1 MPKINILDEFTINQ
15 IAAGEVV
22 ERPASVVKELV
33 ENSIDAGSS
42 AITVEIKDGGI
53 SFIRVTDNGEGMDQ
67 QDARMCF
74 ERHATSKI
82 RSSDDLY
89 DIRSLGFRGE
99 ALASIASVSQV
110 EIFTRPRNAIAGTHV
125 VNHGGSV
132 ISAHEVGCPEGTTVM
147 VKNLFYNAPARLKF
161 LKAPKTEA
169 AYISDLM
176 ARLILAHPEIS
187 FRYINNGKAIYHS
200 PGNGDLLSAII
211 SVYGREVREQ
221 LIRIDRS
228 DDKSGLSVYGYLG
241 RPSLARMNRNHQ
253 SFFVNGRYVKSPLL
267 SKSLEEAH
275 RSYLPLH
282 HFPWAVLHISIPAS
296 RVDVNVHP
304 AKTEIR
310 FRQEEE
316 VYSLMFRWIREALDA
331 HPYIPDITHQ
341 DIKEVNRADA
351 EVNDDRN
358 LDKRE
363 TENRNYGEFGLFNE
377 NSNDLKIKQ
386 EQVSFLTRPGQIRHV
401 YVHDGRFN
409 RQEKK
414 YAAEGLDGKIY
425 EHNIDG
431 LVNFK
436 IVGRIFS
443 TYVVVEGEDSV
454 FLIDQHA
461 AHERLIY
468 EQLKKSM
475 EEHSAASQQLLPPVI
490 IQLSHDEHVLLQE
503 ALEAFESLGFELEP
517 FGGNAWAVRGI
528 PAAVS
533 GASVKE
539 LFYNVLDQWKGEK
552 DAHLSIAFKPH
563 DIMKIAC
570 KQAVKARD
578 PLSDREILSLLND
591 VREQKIPLTCPHG
604 RPIIVT
610 ITKYELEKKF
620 KRIQ

>member
-33 ENSIDAGSS
+33 ENSIDASSS
-42 AITVEIKDGGI
+42 AITIEIKDGGI
-53 SFIRVTDNGEGMDQ
+53 PFIRVTDNGEGMDQ
-67 QDARMCF
+67 QDARLCF

-82 RSSDDLY
+82 KSSDDLY
-89 DIRSLGFRGE
+89 EIHSLGFRGE

-110 EIFTRPRNAIAGTHV
+110 EIFTRPRNSLSGTHV
-125 VNHGGSV
+125 INHGGNV
-132 ISAHEVGCPEGTTVM
+132 ISVQEVGCPEGTTVI
-147 VKNLFYNAPARLKF
+147 VRNIFYNAPARLKF
-161 LKAPKTEA
+161 LKAPRTEA
-169 AYISDLM
+169 AYISDLV
-176 ARLILAHPEIS
+176 AKLILAHPEIS
-187 FRYINNGKAIYHS
+187 FRYINNGKAVYHS

-211 SVYGREVREQ
+211 SVYGRDVREQ
-221 LIRIDRS
+221 VIKIDRS
-228 DDKSGLSVYGYLG
+228 DDKSGLSIYGYLG

-267 SKSLEEAH
+267 SRSLEDAH

-296 RVDVNVHP
+296 QVDVNVHP

-316 VYSLMFRWIREALDA
+316 VYSLIFQWVREALDA
-331 HPYIPDITHQ
+331 HPYIPDIKHEDIQEASHPDAPNQ
-341 DIKEVNRADA
+341 DGKEIDQVDVSCQ
-351 EVNDDRN
+351 E
-358 LDKRE
+358 
-363 TENRNYGEFGLFNE
+363 
-377 NSNDLKIKQ
+377 LKLKQ
-386 EQVSFLTRPGQIRHV
+386 EQVSFLTRPEQVRHV
-401 YVHDGRFN
+401 YVYADRFEQ
-409 RQEKK
+409 QEKK
-414 YAAEGLDGKIY
+414 YASEGLDRKIY
-425 EHNIDG
+425 EHNING

-443 TYVVVEGEDSV
+443 TYVIVESEDSV
-454 FLIDQHA
+454 FFIDQHA

-468 EQLKKSM
+468 EQLKRSLAQHSM
-475 EEHSAASQQLLPPVI
+475 ASQQLLPPVV
-490 IQLSHDEHVLLQE
+490 IQLSHDEHILLQE
-503 ALEAFESLGFELEP
+503 ALEAFKSLGFELEP

-528 PAAVS
+528 PAVLS
-533 GASVKE
+533 GASIKE
-539 LFYNVLDQWKGEK
+539 LFYNVLDQWKGER

-570 KQAVKARD
+570 KHAVKARD

-591 VREQKIPLTCPHG
+591 IQDKKIPLTCPHG
-604 RPIIVT
+604 RPIVVT

>member
-33 ENSIDAGSS
+33 ENSIDASSS
-42 AITVEIKDGGI
+42 AITIEIKDGGI
-53 SFIRVTDNGEGMDQ
+53 PFIRVTDNGEGMDQ
-67 QDARMCF
+67 QDARLCF

-82 RSSDDLY
+82 KSSDDLY
-89 DIRSLGFRGE
+89 EIRSLGFRGE
-99 ALASIASVSQV
+99 ALASIAAVSQV
-110 EIFTRPRNAIAGTHV
+110 EIFTRPRNSLSGTHV
-125 VNHGGSV
+125 INHGGNV
-132 ISAHEVGCPEGTTVM
+132 ISVQEVGCPEGTTVI
-147 VKNLFYNAPARLKF
+147 VRNIFYNAPARLKF
-161 LKAPKTEA
+161 LKAPRTEA
-169 AYISDLM
+169 AYISDLV
-176 ARLILAHPEIS
+176 AKLILAHPEIS
-187 FRYINNGKAIYHS
+187 FRYINNGKAVYHS

-211 SVYGREVREQ
+211 SVYGRDVREQ
-221 LIRIDRS
+221 VIKIDRS
-228 DDKSGLSVYGYLG
+228 DDKSGLSIYGYLG

-267 SKSLEEAH
+267 SRSLEDAH

-296 RVDVNVHP
+296 QVDVNVHP

-316 VYSLMFRWIREALDA
+316 VYSLIFQWVREALDA
-331 HPYIPDITHQ
+331 HPYIPDIRHEDIQEASHPDAPNQ
-341 DIKEVNRADA
+341 DGKEIDQVDVSCQ
-351 EVNDDRN
+351 E
-358 LDKRE
+358 
-363 TENRNYGEFGLFNE
+363 
-377 NSNDLKIKQ
+377 LKLKQ
-386 EQVSFLTRPGQIRHV
+386 EQVSFLTRPEQVRHV
-401 YVHDGRFN
+401 YVYDDRFEQ
-409 RQEKK
+409 QEKK
-414 YAAEGLDGKIY
+414 YASEGLDRKIY
-425 EHNIDG
+425 EHNING

-443 TYVVVEGEDSV
+443 TYVIVESEDSV
-454 FLIDQHA
+454 FFIDQHA

-468 EQLKKSM
+468 EQLKRSM
-475 EEHSAASQQLLPPVI
+475 AQHSVASQQLLPPVV
-490 IQLSHDEHVLLQE
+490 IQLSHDEHILLQE
-503 ALEAFESLGFELEP
+503 ALEAFKSLGFELEP

-528 PAAVS
+528 PAVVS
-533 GASVKE
+533 GASIKE
-539 LFYNVLDQWKGEK
+539 LFYNVLDQWKGER

-570 KQAVKARD
+570 KHAVKARD

-591 VREQKIPLTCPHG
+591 IQDKKIPLTCPHG
-604 RPIIVT
+604 RPIVVT

>member
-33 ENSIDAGSS
+33 ENSIDASSS
-42 AITVEIKDGGI
+42 AITIEIKDGGI
-53 SFIRVTDNGEGMDQ
+53 PFIRVTDNGEGMDQ
-67 QDARMCF
+67 QDARLCF

-82 RSSDDLY
+82 KSSDDLY
-89 DIRSLGFRGE
+89 EIHSLGFRGE
-99 ALASIASVSQV
+99 ALASIAAVSQV
-110 EIFTRPRNAIAGTHV
+110 EIFTRPRNSLSGTHV
-125 VNHGGSV
+125 INHGGNV
-132 ISAHEVGCPEGTTVM
+132 ISVQEVGCPEGTTVI
-147 VKNLFYNAPARLKF
+147 VRNIFYNAPARLKF
-161 LKAPKTEA
+161 LKAPRTEA
-169 AYISDLM
+169 AYISDLV
-176 ARLILAHPEIS
+176 AKLILAHPEIS
-187 FRYINNGKAIYHS
+187 FRYINNGKAVYHS

-211 SVYGREVREQ
+211 SVYGREVRGQ
-221 LIRIDRS
+221 VIKIDRS
-228 DDKSGLSVYGYLG
+228 DDKSGLSIYGYLG

-267 SKSLEEAH
+267 SRSLEEAH

-296 RVDVNVHP
+296 QVDVNVHP

-316 VYSLMFRWIREALDA
+316 VYSLIFQWVREALDA
-331 HPYIPDITHQ
+331 HPYIPDIKHEDIQEASHPDAPNQ
-341 DIKEVNRADA
+341 DGKEIDQVDVSSQ
-351 EVNDDRN
+351 E
-358 LDKRE
+358 
-363 TENRNYGEFGLFNE
+363 
-377 NSNDLKIKQ
+377 LKLKQ
-386 EQVSFLTRPGQIRHV
+386 EQVSFLTRPEQVRHV
-401 YVHDGRFN
+401 YVYDDRFEQ
-409 RQEKK
+409 QEKK
-414 YAAEGLDGKIY
+414 YASEGLDRKIY
-425 EHNIDG
+425 EHNING

-443 TYVVVEGEDSV
+443 TYVIVESEDSV
-454 FLIDQHA
+454 FFIDQHA

-468 EQLKKSM
+468 EQLKRSM
-475 EEHSAASQQLLPPVI
+475 AQHNVASQQLLPPVV
-490 IQLSHDEHVLLQE
+490 IQLSHDEHILLQE
-503 ALEAFESLGFELEP
+503 ALEAFKSLGFELEP

-528 PAAVS
+528 PAVVS
-533 GASVKE
+533 GASIKE
-539 LFYNVLDQWKGEK
+539 LFYNVLDQWKGER

-570 KQAVKARD
+570 KHAVKARD

-591 VREQKIPLTCPHG
+591 IQDKKIPLTCPHG
-604 RPIIVT
+604 RPIVVT